1 MLHLLLILDADFLLA
16 DHFYKWQDN
25 NLLLKIHIQANGKT
39 NEFIGIHN
47 QSLKVKIKSPPIDGK
62 ANKTIIKFLATKFN
76 LSKSSISIISGE
88 LNRAKRVLIKEVNK
102 LPEWLIELDKNL

>member
-1 MLHLLLILDADFLLA
+1 MLILDAEFLLA
-16 DHFYKWQDN
+16 NHFYEWQDN
-25 NLLLKIHIQANGKT
+25 NLLLKIHVQDNGKT

-62 ANKTIIKFLATKFN
+62 ANKTIIKFLAAKFN

-88 LNRAKRVLIKEVNK
+88 LNRDKRILIKEVNK
-102 LPEWLIELDKNL
+102 LPEWFIKLDKNL